1 MINLSVLDV
10 IIKTII
16 KAEQIKMDTELTLP
30 ESRLSTSNNY

>member
-16 KAEQIKMDTELTLP
+16 YAEQIKMDTELTLP
-30 ESRLSTSNNY
+30 EPRLSTSNNY